1 MQSPFCKIFTTC
13 YRHSYFLRYRLDE
26 PEEEQGYQN
35 KKVLHP
41 KHDANNITAKKITH
55 NRLVSESKKQISINL
70 IIVIR
75 HIFQDNFIH
84 VGELFHA
91 QCMP

>member
-41 KHDANNITAKKITH
+41 KHDANNITAKMTDITDWCL
-55 NRLVSESKKQISINL
+55 NQKKDSSKNL

-75 HIFQDNFIH
+75 HIFQDI
-84 VGELFHA
+84 GELYFHT
-91 QCMP
+91 QYMP